1 MATAKTTGRTFP
13 IEPGLRAAFILAKP
27 AIVLKGSLLLM
38 ARVVVSPRL
47 A

>member
-1 MATAKTTGRTFP
+1 MANAKTTALTFR
-13 IEPGLRAAFILAKP
+13 IETDLKAAFILANP
-27 AIVLKGSLLLM
+27 AADLKDSLLPM

>member
-1 MATAKTTGRTFP
+1 MATAKTTVLTFP
-13 IEPGLRAAFILAKP
+13 IETDLRAAFILAKP